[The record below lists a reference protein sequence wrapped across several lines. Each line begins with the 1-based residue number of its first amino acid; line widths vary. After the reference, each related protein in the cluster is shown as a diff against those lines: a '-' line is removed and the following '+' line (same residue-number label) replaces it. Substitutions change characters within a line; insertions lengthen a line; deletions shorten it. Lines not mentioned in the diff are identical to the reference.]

1 MRFLVLSE
9 APAPFL
15 DVQEDSTGYK
25 RGRPPNPAAEVL
37 GTSPLGAKTRAWWA
51 FRPDDRLRVRAD
63 HIQPTSCLGFCH
75 SSFLPF
81 PFQGNVRSGPP
92 ALRTSSHAP
101 ENASALGI
109 PLEMVTRLSRSS
121 GWKQLHLLAPMHV
134 GPTHHLQAGSVP
146 APELGQGR
154 GGDQAPVS
162 MLAMRPGTTLGPQVS
177 PHTRVSPS
185 ALLLLDSTAFWKF
198 PARGGRQAMER
209 RDPNTAS

>member
-1 MRFLVLSE
+1 MRFLVRGPSSLPGC
-9 APAPFL
+9 AGGL
-15 DVQEDSTGYK
+15 HRIQTG
-25 RGRPPNPAAEVL
+25 PPTQPCSRVL
-37 GTSPLGAKTRAWWA
+37 GTSPLGAKTRAWRA
-51 FRPDDRLRVRAD
+51 FRPDDGIRVRAD
-63 HIQPTSCLGFCH
+63 HIQPASCPGFCR

-101 ENASALGI
+101 ESASALGI

-121 GWKQLHLLAPMHV
+121 GWKQLPLLAPMHV

-146 APELGQGR
+146 APELGRGR

-162 MLAMRPGTTLGPQVS
+162 MLAIRPGTTLRPHVS
-177 PHTRVSPS
+177 LHTRISPS
-185 ALLLLDSTAFWKF
+185 ALLLGSTAFWKF

-209 RDPNTAS
+209 RDPNMAS